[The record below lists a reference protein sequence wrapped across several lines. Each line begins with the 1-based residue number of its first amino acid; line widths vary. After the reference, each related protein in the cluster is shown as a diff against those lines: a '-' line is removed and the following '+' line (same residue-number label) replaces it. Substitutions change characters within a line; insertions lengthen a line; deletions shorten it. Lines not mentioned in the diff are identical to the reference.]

1 MSMPEVIQPV
11 AMATLLR
18 SVAEGAAAQTD
29 AALVRIWLM
38 GPGDQC
44 ATCPMLAECADRTRC
59 LHLMAS
65 AGATTRTDG
74 PYRRFPVGAR
84 AVGDVV
90 RTLAPYLA
98 REPLAAASIAEPAW
112 LAAHRV
118 RGFVALPLE
127 RQGECLGVL
136 ALFSRRALTGDDLPL
151 LALAAG
157 NAALAIAHARACAE
171 VDAARARLAAENG
184 SLRRRLERA
193 AEKPGAPAFSLDLLR
208 PLAETERRIIERVL
222 EHAGGRVSGARGA
235 AMILGLKPTTLESRM
250 KKLGVRRPP
259 RPAKDV
265 R

>member
-1 MSMPEVIQPV
+1 MSTPEVLQPA

-18 SVAEGAAAQTD
+18 SVAESAAAATD
-29 AALVRIWLM
+29 AALVRVWLM

-44 ATCPMLAECADRTRC
+44 ATCPMLAECADRSRC
-59 LHLMAS
+59 LHLLAS
-65 AGATTRTDG
+65 AGVSTRIDG
-74 PYRRFPVGAR
+74 PYRRFPIGAR

-90 RTLAPYLA
+90 RTLAPHLA
-98 REPLAAASIAEPAW
+98 GEPLAASGIAEPAW

-136 ALFSRRALTGDDLPL
+136 ALFTRRALTSDDLPL

-157 NAALAIAHARACAE
+157 NAALAIVHARACAE
-171 VDAARARLAAENG
+171 VDAARARLAADNG
-184 SLRRRLERA
+184 SLRRRLER
-193 AEKPGAPAFSLDLLR
+193 PAGRSGEPDFSLDLLR

-235 AMILGLKPTTLESRM
+235 AAILGLKPTTLESRM

-259 RPAKDV
+259 KAAKNV